1 MIPMLDEDGRRVVMR
16 QRVAFLYGQQMV
28 DSIVKP
34 ADQVQQPDDNAS
46 LATLENNALRMPG
59 GQVLITPTQNHVIH
73 FGYHAN
79 DLAQHFQQLQ
89 GGQADPQQVL
99 VHAHQ
104 AGPHMAQHLQAV
116 QGDPTRKDQVEQMDK
131 AMMNLSKMTDQL
143 GQQVDAAMKAR
154 KRNAQPQPDPALVAA
169 MAKVQGELQIK
180 QTKMQGDMHLKAV
193 KQQQQMALK
202 DIGQAHDMR
211 LAAAAA

>member
-1 MIPMLDEDGRRVVMR
+1 
-16 QRVAFLYGQQMV
+16 
-28 DSIVKP
+28 
-34 ADQVQQPDDNAS
+34 
-46 LATLENNALRMPG
+46 
-59 GQVLITPTQNHVIH
+59 
-73 FGYHAN
+73 
-79 DLAQHFQQLQ
+79 
-89 GGQADPQQVL
+89 
-99 VHAHQ
+99 
-104 AGPHMAQHLQAV
+104 
-116 QGDPTRKDQVEQMDK
+116 
-131 AMMNLSKMTDQL
+131 MMNLSKMTDQL